1 MKFDVVVFTK
11 PKEHG
16 IATKRIKLVNG
27 EIDSDASECRMWD
40 GAARVESVR
49 GVDGFEA
56 LINGFSSQQFICLG
70 AIKAEFK
77 PRQGEKVRVVS
88 KDIYASLPDKRGV
101 ITRTLDCFE
110 FPAGV
115 GPMLLDID
123 YKGMPADVQQKGK
136 PWDILVSL
144 FPMLGNAARVER
156 SSTSSGLYDAKTNKS
171 YERSGGS
178 HIYPIVQDARD
189 IPRVIDVIFDT
200 LWANGFGW
208 SLVSKGGAVLTRGLI
223 DASVGSPERPIFEG
237 APAVEPP
244 LAQDKSRRA
253 TAIDGSILD
262 TRAAFPD
269 PTAEIKQRAEQA
281 RAEWRARL
289 KPEAEKVQKAQTEER
304 IEKAVAKAKANNQP
318 PPDRDRLRRELTRA
332 YEENSLVSPDFE
344 LAFDDPAIGVVTVAE
359 VLSDRAR
366 FIGQTLADP
375 LEGPTYGR
383 CKALVMEDRFNG
395 GLFIKSFA
403 HGGVGYRLVLN
414 EAMIR
419 AMIERAKPEDAVN
432 VFLEAMDEAA
442 LFPGGEE
449 ALAALCAKRAGAPMT
464 PARALKLLKER
475 RNAEQEAKHEANL
488 AKDGRIV
495 LKAPP
500 RDGEVRKPALAI
512 DAALAGL
519 NSLDAPVRNLNG
531 RLAEIV
537 KVPTP
542 GLHLLTAADANSVGG
557 ERKLIEAP
565 PEFTIREMTDARV
578 GVVVEKYIRL
588 ERMTKNGRQ
597 SVALPDSCVGAINA
611 LHDESRL
618 PIVSGI
624 QTLPLVCAGADGLI
638 SIRKTSG
645 IDRASGVMFIIEPEI
660 AVALPNPETITSK
673 DAERAYDRL
682 VNVWFGEVAAS
693 DDNKAVLVSIPLT
706 VMQRLLLRAARPGY
720 LITAAVAGA
729 GKTTLAHMISEALFG
744 RAAAA
749 AAWSSNPETR
759 RTALFSYLLAVTP
772 LLLWDNIARETA
784 LNCDYV
790 NAALTSPT
798 ISDRMYHTQTTREAA
813 ATTIQVFTG
822 NSIIASGDMRSRVFK
837 AALMVDRED
846 PENRPFKR
854 SDPLRWTRENRA
866 SILHDLYTILCW
878 RPGAP
883 VREKTR
889 MKAWHGMIGHPIELL
904 SGVDFESR
912 ISESGGADPTR
923 EGLATAVRMLEQRFK
938 RDAFYARDVA
948 SAMRQTPSDGDAD
961 ADATP
966 ALLKPAWTQDEV
978 EQFQDS
984 LRTAM
989 DEKEETSRGRWPVDT
1004 WISQRIGRRL
1014 QTLANRP
1021 VAIDRCTMTLRIN
1034 PASAKRGAA
1043 FSIEIDV

>member
-11 PKEHG
+11 PEKHG

-27 EIDSDASECRMWD
+27 EIDSDASECRMWE
-40 GAARVESVR
+40 GVARVEHMHDLQSYA
-49 GVDGFEA
+49 A
-56 LINGFSSQQFICLG
+56 LINSLSSQEFICLG
-70 AIKAEFK
+70 TIKEAFK

-88 KDIYASLPDKRGV
+88 RDIYASLADKKGS
-101 ITRTLDCFE
+101 ITRTLDYFE

-123 YKGMPADVQQKGK
+123 FKGMPADVRLKGK

-156 SSTSSGLYDAKTNKS
+156 SSTSSGLYDAKTAKS
-171 YERSGGS
+171 S
-178 HIYPIVQDARD
+178 HIYPIVQDAGD
-189 IPRVIDVIFDT
+189 IKRVIDVIFDT

-208 SLVSKGGAVLTRGLI
+208 SLASKGGAVLTRGLI

-262 TRAAFPD
+262 THAAFPD
-269 PTAEIKQRAEQA
+269 LTAEIKQRAKQA

-289 KPEAEKVQKAQTEER
+289 KPEAEKVQKTKTEER
-304 IEKAVAKAKANNQP
+304 VEKAVHKAKANNQTP
-318 PPDRDRLRRELTRA
+318 PVRDRLRRELTRA
-332 YEENSLVSPDFE
+332 YDENSLLAPDFE
-344 LAFDDPAIGVVTVAE
+344 LEFDDPAIGVVTVAE
-359 VLSDRAR
+359 VLSDRTR

-395 GLFIKSFA
+395 GLFLHSFA
-403 HGGVGYRLVLN
+403 HGGMGYRLVLN
-414 EAMIR
+414 ETKIR
-419 AMIERAKPEDAVN
+419 AMIEAAKPEGAVN

-449 ALAALCAKRAGAPMT
+449 VLAALCAKQAGHPMT
-464 PARALKLLKER
+464 GPRVLRLLRER
-475 RNAEQEAKHEANL
+475 RNDQQEAKRQAKL
-488 AKDGRIV
+488 AKDGRVV

-512 DAALAGL
+512 DAALANL
-519 NSLDAPVRNLNG
+519 NALDAPVRNLNG
-531 RLAEIV
+531 RLAEVV

-542 GLHLLTAADANSVGG
+542 GLHLLTAANANSVGG

-565 PEFTIREMTDARV
+565 PEFTIREMTDARA
-578 GVVVEKYIRL
+578 GVVVERHIRL
-588 ERMTKNGRQ
+588 EATLGDGKKR
-597 SVALPDSCVGAINA
+597 SVALRDSWAKALNA

-624 QTLPLVCAGADGLI
+624 QTLPLVCAGADGSI

-645 IDRASGVMFIIEPEI
+645 IDRASGVMFIIDPEI
-660 AVALPNPETITSK
+660 AAALPDPETITSK
-673 DAERAYDRL
+673 DAEQAYDRL
-682 VNVWFGEVAAS
+682 VNGWFSEVAAS

-706 VMQRLLLRAARPGY
+706 VVQRLLLRAARPGY
-720 LITAAVAGA
+720 LITAPVAGA
-729 GKTTLAHMISEALFG
+729 GKTTVAHMISEALFG
-744 RAAAA
+744 RAAA

-784 LNCDYV
+784 LNCDFV

-846 PENRPFKR
+846 PENRPFKC

-889 MKAWHGMIGHPIELL
+889 MKTWHRMIGHPIELL

-923 EGLATAVRMLEQRFK
+923 EGLATVVRMLEERFE
-938 RDAFYARDVA
+938 RDVFHARDVA
-948 SAMRQTPSDGDAD
+948 WAMHPAPSDDEDDDAAPTPS
-961 ADATP
+961 
-966 ALLKPAWTQDEV
+966 KPAWTSEEI
-978 EQFQDS
+978 EQFQDG
-984 LRTAM
+984 LQTAM
-989 DEKEETSRGRWPVDT
+989 DKKEETSRGRGQADAWT
-1004 WISQRIGRRL
+1004 SIRIGRRL
-1014 QTLANRP
+1014 QVLADMP
-1021 VAIDRCTMTLRIN
+1021 VMINHCTMTLRIK
-1034 PASAKRGAA
+1034 PVSAKRGAV
-1043 FSIEIDV
+1043 FFIEIDV

>member
-1 MKFDVVVFTK
+1 
-11 PKEHG
+11 
-16 IATKRIKLVNG
+16 
-27 EIDSDASECRMWD
+27 
-40 GAARVESVR
+40 
-49 GVDGFEA
+49 
-56 LINGFSSQQFICLG
+56 
-70 AIKAEFK
+70 
-77 PRQGEKVRVVS
+77 
-88 KDIYASLPDKRGV
+88 
-101 ITRTLDCFE
+101 
-110 FPAGV
+110 
-115 GPMLLDID
+115 
-123 YKGMPADVQQKGK
+123 
-136 PWDILVSL
+136 
-144 FPMLGNAARVER
+144 
-156 SSTSSGLYDAKTNKS
+156 
-171 YERSGGS
+171 
-178 HIYPIVQDARD
+178 VQDARD

-208 SLVSKGGAVLTRGLI
+208 SLVSGAVLTRGLI

-253 TAIDGSILD
+253 TAIDGEILD

-289 KPEAEKVQKAQTEER
+289 KPEAEKVQKEQTEER
-304 IEKAVAKAKANNQP
+304 VEKTVRKAKANNQP
-318 PPDRDRLRRELTRA
+318 PPERDRLRREFSLA
-332 YEENSLVSPDFE
+332 YGENSCLAPDFE
-344 LAFDDPAIGVVTVAE
+344 LEFDEPSIGVATVAE

-366 FIGQTLADP
+366 FVGQTLADP
-375 LEGPTYGR
+375 LEGPAYGR

-414 EAMIR
+414 ETMIR

-449 ALAALCAKRAGAPMT
+449 ALAAVCAKRAGAPIT
-464 PARALKLLKER
+464 PARVLRLLKER
-475 RNAEQEAKHEANL
+475 RNAQQEEKHQAQL
-488 AKDGRIV
+488 AKDDRIV

-565 PEFTIREMTDARV
+565 PEFTIREMTDARA
-578 GVVVEKYIRL
+578 GVVVEKHIRPEATL
-588 ERMTKNGRQ
+588 GDGKKR
-597 SVALPDSCVGAINA
+597 SVALRDSWAKALNA

-624 QTLPLVCAGADGLI
+624 QALPLVCAGADGSI

-660 AVALPNPETITSK
+660 AAALPDPETITSK
-673 DAERAYDRL
+673 GAEQAYDRL
-682 VNVWFGEVAAS
+682 VNGWFSEVAAS

-706 VMQRLLLRAARPGY
+706 VMQRLPLRAARPGY
-720 LITAAVAGA
+720 LITAPVAGA
-729 GKTTLAHMISEALFG
+729 GKTTVAHMISEALFG

-822 NSIIASGDMRSRVFK
+822 NSIIAGGDMRSRVFK
-837 AALMVDRED
+837 AALKVDRED

-866 SILHDLYTILCW
+866 SILRALYTILCW
-878 RPGAP
+878 KPGAP
-883 VREKTR
+883 AREKTR
-889 MKAWHGMIGHPIELL
+889 MKDWHRMIGHPIELL
-904 SGVDFESR
+904 SGVDFESM

-923 EGLATAVRMLEQRFK
+923 EGLATTLRMLEERFGDRVFYHGTSPGMRSSSRRTTKK
-938 RDAFYARDVA
+938 RLHWR
-948 SAMRQTPSDGDAD
+948 
-961 ADATP
+961 
-966 ALLKPAWTQDEV
+966 
-978 EQFQDS
+978 S
-984 LRTAM
+984 LR
-989 DEKEETSRGRWPVDT
+989 
-1004 WISQRIGRRL
+1004 GRR
-1014 QTLANRP
+1014 TTSNGCETPCRRRRTGRKKAPGAVGCRTTGPRNKSA
-1021 VAIDRCTMTLRIN
+1021 VA
-1034 PASAKRGAA
+1034 
-1043 FSIEIDV
+1043 

>member
-11 PKEHG
+11 PEEHG

-27 EIDSDASECRMWD
+27 EVVSDASECRMWD
-40 GAARVESVR
+40 GVVRVER
-49 GVDGFEA
+49 MHGVDSFAA
-56 LINGFSSQQFICLG
+56 LINGLSAQEFIALG

-88 KDIYASLPDKRGV
+88 RDIYDSLPDKRGV

-110 FPAGV
+110 FPADV

-123 YKGMPADVQQKGK
+123 FKGMPSEARLKGS

-144 FPMLGNAARVER
+144 FPVLGNAARVVRE
-156 SSTSSGLYDAKTNKS
+156 STSSRLYDAKTGAPFP
-171 YERSGGS
+171 RTGGT
-178 HIYPIVQDARD
+178 HIYLIVQDARD
-189 IPRVIDVIFDT
+189 IPRAIKAIFDT
-200 LWANGFGW
+200 LWANEFGW

-237 APAVEPP
+237 APAVMPP

-253 TAIDGSILD
+253 TAIDGFILD

-269 PTAEIKQRAEQA
+269 PTVEIKQRAERS

-289 KPEAEKVQKAQTEER
+289 KPEAEKVQKAQTEAR
-304 IEKAVAKAKANNQP
+304 IEKVVRKAKANNQP
-318 PPDRDRLRRELTRA
+318 PPDRDQLRRELMRA
-332 YEENSLVSPDFE
+332 YDEKSLLPPDFE
-344 LAFDDPAIGVVTVAE
+344 LEFDNPAIGVVTVAE
-359 VLSDRAR
+359 VLSDRSR
-366 FIGQTLADP
+366 FIGLTLADP
-375 LEGPTYGR
+375 LEGATYGR
-383 CKALVMEDRFNG
+383 CKALILEDRFGG
-395 GLFIKSFA
+395 GLFVHSFA
-403 HGGVGYRLVLN
+403 HGGMGYRLVLN
-414 EAMIR
+414 EKMIR
-419 AMIERAKPEDAVN
+419 AMIEAAKPEDAVN

-449 ALAALCAKRAGAPMT
+449 ALADACAKRAGTIKAT
-464 PARALKLLKER
+464 RVLKLLKER
-475 RNAEQEAKHEANL
+475 RNAQQEAKRQAKL
-488 AKDGRIV
+488 AQDDRIV

-500 RDGEVRKPALAI
+500 RDGEVRKPAVAI
-512 DAALAGL
+512 DAVLAGL
-519 NSLDAPVRNLNG
+519 NSLEAPVRNLNG
-531 RLAEIV
+531 RLVEIV

-557 ERKLIEAP
+557 ERKPIEAP
-565 PEFTIREMTDARV
+565 PEFTIREMANERV

-588 ERMTKNGRQ
+588 EARGR
-597 SVALPDSCVGAINA
+597 SVALRDPYVRALNA
-611 LHDESRL
+611 LYDESQL

-624 QTLPLVCAGADGLI
+624 QTLPLVCTGADGSI
-638 SIRKTSG
+638 TIRKTSG
-645 IDRASGVMFIIEPEI
+645 IDRASGVMFIIDPEI
-660 AVALPNPETITSK
+660 AAALPDPETITSK
-673 DAERAYDRL
+673 DAERAYDQL

-720 LITAAVAGA
+720 LITAPVAGA
-729 GKTTLAHMISEALFG
+729 GKTTIAHMISEALFG
-744 RAAAA
+744 RAASA

-798 ISDRMYHTQTTREAA
+798 ISDRMFHTQTTREAA

-854 SDPLRWTRENRA
+854 PDPLCWTRQKRA
-866 SILHDLYTILCW
+866 VILRDLYTILCW
-878 RPGAP
+878 KPDAP
-883 VREKTR
+883 AREKTR
-889 MKAWHGMIGHPIELL
+889 MKTWFRMIGHPLELL
-904 SGVDFESR
+904 SGVDFESM

-923 EGLATAVRMLEQRFK
+923 EGLATVVRMLWYRFG
-938 RDAFYARDVA
+938 RYEFYARDVVWAMYPA
-948 SAMRQTPSDGDAD
+948 SSDDED
-961 ADATP
+961 DDATP
-966 ALLKPAWTQDEV
+966 TPVKPDWTQEEV
-978 EQFQDS
+978 EQFRDGLQ
-984 LRTAM
+984 TAM
-989 DEKEETSRGRWPVDT
+989 GEKEETSRGRWPPADT
-1004 WISQRIGRRL
+1004 WTSRRIGRRL
-1014 QTLANRP
+1014 QALANRP
-1021 VAIDRCTMTLRIN
+1021 VVIDHCTMILRMN
-1034 PASAKRGAA
+1034 PALAKRGAS
-1043 FSIEIDV
+1043 FSIEIVV

>member
-11 PKEHG
+11 PEKHG

-56 LINGFSSQQFICLG
+56 LINGLSSQQFICLG

-77 PRQGEKVRVVS
+77 PRPGEKVRVVS
-88 KDIYASLPDKRGV
+88 RDIYDQINDKRGV

-110 FPAGV
+110 FPAGQ
-115 GPMLLDID
+115 GPMLLDVD
-123 YKGMPADVQQKGK
+123 YKGVPAAVRLKGK

-144 FPMLGNAARVER
+144 FPMFGNAARVER
-156 SSTSSGLYDAKTNKS
+156 SSTSSGLYDAKTGAS
-171 YERSGGS
+171 FERSGGS

-189 IPRVIDVIFDT
+189 IPRVIDVIFDV

-237 APAVEPP
+237 PPAVEPP

-253 TAIDGSILD
+253 TAIDGEILD

-304 IEKAVAKAKANNQP
+304 VEKAVAKAKANNQP
-318 PPDRDRLRRELTRA
+318 LPDRDRLRRELTRA
-332 YEENSLVSPDFE
+332 YDEDSLLSPDFE
-344 LAFDDPAIGVVTVAE
+344 LEFDDPAIDVVTVAE
-359 VLSDRAR
+359 VLSDRSR

-375 LEGPTYGR
+375 LEGPSYGR
-383 CKALVMEDRFNG
+383 KALVMEDRFNG

-414 EAMIR
+414 ETMIR
-419 AMIERAKPEDAVN
+419 AMIERAKSEDAVN

-449 ALAALCAKRAGAPMT
+449 ALADLCAKRVGTIKGP
-464 PARALKLLKER
+464 RVLKLLQER
-475 RNAEQEAKHEANL
+475 RNAQQEAKRQAQL

-531 RLAEIV
+531 RLAEVV

-542 GLHLLTAADANSVGG
+542 GLHLLTAADANSAGG

-565 PEFTIREMTDARV
+565 PEFTIREMSNERV
-578 GVVVEKYIRL
+578 GMVVEKYIRL
-588 ERMTKNGRQ
+588 EETTRNGKR
-597 SVALPDSCVGAINA
+597 SVALRDSHVRALNA
-611 LHDESRL
+611 LYDESQL

-624 QTLPLVCAGADGLI
+624 QTLPLVCAGANGSI
-638 SIRKTSG
+638 SIRKASG
-645 IDRASGVMFIIEPEI
+645 IDRASGVMFIIDPEI
-660 AVALPNPETITSK
+660 AAVLPDPETITSR
-673 DAERAYDRL
+673 DAERSYDQL
-682 VNVWFGEVAAS
+682 INGWFDEVAAS

-720 LITAAVAGA
+720 LITASVAGA

-866 SILHDLYTILCW
+866 SILHGLYTILCW

-883 VREKTR
+883 AREKTR
-889 MKAWHGMIGHPIELL
+889 MKVWHRMIGHPIELL
-904 SGVDFESR
+904 SGVNFEAM
-912 ISESGGADPTR
+912 ISDSGSSDPTR
-923 EGLATAVRMLEQRFK
+923 EGLATVVRMLEGRFK
-938 RDAFYARDVA
+938 RDVFHARDVA
-948 SAMRQTPSDGDAD
+948 GAMMHHAPSDDDDA
-961 ADATP
+961 AST
-966 ALLKPAWTQDEV
+966 LLKPAWTSEEI
-978 EQFQDS
+978 EQFQDGLQTS
-984 LRTAM
+984 L
-989 DEKEETSRGRWPVDT
+989 DKKEETSRARWPADAWT
-1004 WISQRIGRRL
+1004 PLRIGRRL
-1014 QTLANRP
+1014 QVLADMP
-1021 VAIDRCTMTLRIN
+1021 VMINHCTMTLRMN
-1034 PASAKRGAA
+1034 PALAKRGAS
-1043 FSIEIDV
+1043 FFIEIDV